1 MKHEGWVDFCLFCSR
16 KTAFGRSGAWLQPN
30 ISKAS
35 REMGEVSGSAFGQP
49 GICVAVYYSANRRA
63 TDGQH
68 FDGHVMEA
76 LFRSEHLK
84 PRRPALRA
92 VMSVGSR
99 LARTGSQFPN
109 NKLMITTIRS
119 TRQ

>member
-1 MKHEGWVDFCLFCSR
+1 
-16 KTAFGRSGAWLQPN
+16 
-30 ISKAS
+30 
-35 REMGEVSGSAFGQP
+35 MGEVSGSAFGQP
-49 GICVAVYYSANRRA
+49 GIDVAVYYSANCRA

-68 FDGHVMEA
+68 FDGHVMDA
-76 LFRSEHLK
+76 LLRLGRLK